1 MAHIGVS
8 ITKSTPFRNSVQE
21 FSNVYY
27 YEDPAGELPDATEA
41 GQIIDDLTAFEKSIH
56 SSGVT
61 FVRGRLWSNTGSK
74 ATSEMILQKN
84 LTGLGTN
91 GGLVSGMDKERAY
104 LFRLRAGTDSRGN
117 PVYLRKWYH
126 TCGNAPGGT
135 VPGSS
140 VLNNTA
146 GFTPAER
153 TTQAAAIP
161 SIDDVGGGVDA
172 WELEAKS
179 YRKPSSGAQWEA
191 HQFLEHHQMGDMWRA
206 Q

>member
-1 MAHIGVS
+1 MSHVGIS

-27 YEDPAGELPDATEA
+27 YEDPVGGLPDATEA
-41 GQIIDDLTAFEKSIH
+41 GLMIDDLVNFEKGIH
-56 SSGVT
+56 SSAVT
-61 FVRGRLWSNTGSK
+61 FVRGRLWSNTHDK
-74 ATSEMILQKN
+74 TTSNMILQKN
-84 LTGLGTN
+84 LSGTGTN
-91 GGLVSGMDKERAY
+91 GAPVSGMDKERAY
-104 LFRLRAGTDSRGN
+104 LFRLRAGNDSRGN
-117 PVYLRKWYH
+117 PVYFRKWYH

-135 VPGSS
+135 VPGST

-153 TTQAAAIP
+153 ATQAAAIP
-161 SIDDVGGGVDA
+161 DVGDVGSGGEA
-172 WELEAKS
+172 WKLEAKS
-179 YRKPSSGAQWEA
+179 YRKATAGATWEA